1 VDREYHP
8 LPIRELGAGA
18 GFRRPTQ
25 AASGRASAGSPALE
39 ALPAGAEVA
48 RTFSEIEAALVK

>member
-1 VDREYHP
+1 MDRDYDP

-25 AASGRASAGSPALE
+25 PRRA
-39 ALPAGAEVA
+39 
-48 RTFSEIEAALVK
+48 R

>member
-1 VDREYHP
+1 MDRQYAP

-25 AASGRASAGSPALE
+25 SVPARVTLESPAKGRC
-39 ALPAGAEVA
+39 PV
-48 RTFSEIEAALVK
+48 SIS